1 MTELEQFLTII
12 KERVSNALL
21 EFTGTHPEVADLNSR
36 TEPRQVPYARIGIP
50 EIGHDDMTV
59 PMDKLAIGVQ
69 IIAVVNCRNRP
80 PQSVQFELARTL
92 LLHLIGEEYEHCL
105 IEFDSGR
112 SVRILPSARVT
123 FISDVESIIAERAP
137 DCTSVVITLGAE
149 LYLGGKVI

>member
-1 MTELEQFLTII
+1 MTELEQFLGII
-12 KERVSNALL
+12 KERVANALL
-21 EFTGTHPEVADLNSR
+21 EYTGTQPEVADLNAR
-36 TEPRQVPYARIGIP
+36 TEPRIVPYARIGIP

-69 IIAVVNCRNRP
+69 IITVVNCRNRP
-80 PQSVQFELARTL
+80 PQSVQFELAKTL
-92 LLHLIGEEYEHCL
+92 LVHLLGEDHERCM

-112 SVRILPSARVT
+112 VIRILPSARVT